1 MRPLST
7 FASLS
12 NERLRLLIRDMQ
24 YRSFDS
30 GKLIVRRYLPPKYIY
45 VVISGM
51 VKVVMEDDNG
61 TERTIAVHDES
72 DTSFGEQA
80 VLYNARMKRTSVQ
93 TAEAAVQAAAA
104 TMADLGKAATLLPLS
119 PPPAPSSRPSSMR
132 SPSPRAKEA
141 KESKDAHAVLAK
153 KLATAATA
161 AMAAAAVLKRTK
173 ERKFFSEAAV
183 PYNVK
188 ACVATHVLLVPA
200 ESYFKHWRADSE
212 KSALFDELTRN
223 FLFSKISLKELQCL
237 VRYAKRQTFTR
248 GMTICGPLIGLHST
262 THSAR
267 GSGGKSG
274 KSGHGNQ
281 LRNMEAVNK
290 SGGSGSKKENT
301 SDTGGG
307 GGVGGAGGGGD
318 SSGSHK
324 QQQQQQQRAEL
335 QFILSGECAIM
346 RQVTYN
352 DPDEHSHPI
361 VLNVGT
367 VGPGET
373 FNEVEVCDQIR
384 PRGKQAHHSSSSSA
398 SSSSAS
404 SSSSSSSVPSSS
416 SYSFSSSSSNGGD
429 TRGGSTKK
437 KSRRAGGA
445 RTWKDAL
452 LATTETEVLSI
463 SVDAIRRWVSFNF
476 KLDKECTRDV
486 RVYTIL

>member
-1 MRPLST
+1 
-7 FASLS
+7 
-12 NERLRLLIRDMQ
+12 
-24 YRSFDS
+24 
-30 GKLIVRRYLPPKYIY
+30 
-45 VVISGM
+45 M
-51 VKVVMEDDNG
+51 VKIVMEDDNG

-80 VLYNARMKRTSVQ
+80 VLYNARMKRRSVQ

-104 TMADLGKAATLLPLS
+104 TMADLGKAAALLPLS

-132 SPSPRAKEA
+132 SPFPRAKEA
-141 KESKDAHAVLAK
+141 QESKDAHAVLAK

-212 KSALFDELTRN
+212 KGALFDELTRN
-223 FLFSKISLKELQCL
+223 FLFTKISLKELQCL

-301 SDTGGG
+301 SDTTGGG
-307 GGVGGAGGGGD
+307 GMVGGAGGGGD
-318 SSGSHK
+318 SSGS
-324 QQQQQQQRAEL
+324 QQQQRAEL

-373 FNEVEVCDQIR
+373 FNEVEVCDQLR
-384 PRGKQAHHSSSSSA
+384 TRGKQAHHSSSSSA

-416 SYSFSSSSSNGGD
+416 SSSSSSNGGD

-463 SVDAIRRWVSFNF
+463 SVDAIRRWVSFD
-476 KLDKECTRDV
+476 LSSIRSARV
-486 RVYTIL
+486 MHAYVYTCIPLVSTHTHDVH